1 MNVRL
6 NVLQINSFT
15 NFCNI
20 RGGINGSMH
29 DVYFVRQLG
38 CNDKITEEIKKCEM
52 RMKSGHGDGTFYLRV
67 SKLPMLSDKLCIDF
81 YTKGYESIKRNCYTD
96 DILKSDE
103 GNLLIRTYGESAF
116 KCLYEIYTKMNGM
129 QNNESLE
136 KNFIVKIL
144 FWLDSTLEMKAIGK
158 IGKNNK
164 IVFENISKKHEYLF
178 TYFLCLLG
186 CDVCLLQT
194 GVDIEERL
202 DRFQLSRKY
211 SVGMQSMVE
220 LPAFDARQEQEIV
233 VHTRSRNEEHTNTQ
247 VQKNR
252 ISIPEHPKRKKSDG
266 SSVNVNR
273 EKSFEELA
281 NLASSVVMIA
291 VHDPNGEVMATGS
304 GIMVG
309 ERGYILTNCH
319 VISGGHHFSVRVEN
333 DDDIYST
340 DEIIK
345 YHNVLDLALIRIA
358 RKLKPLPIYNQN
370 KELVRGQKVVAIG
383 SPLGL
388 FNSVSDGIIS
398 GFRNINEVNM
408 MQFTAP
414 ISSGSSG
421 GAVLNMQGQ
430 VIGISTAG
438 IDTGQNLNLA
448 VTYQD
453 ILIFLNGFINV

>member
-1 MNVRL
+1 MNVRI

-20 RGGINGSMH
+20 RGGINGNMH

-38 CNDKITEEIKKCEM
+38 CNDKTIEEVKKCEM
-52 RMKSGHGDGTFYLRV
+52 RMKSRADEGGFYLRV
-67 SKLPMLSDKLCIDF
+67 GNLPMLSDKACIDF
-81 YTKGYESIKRNCYTD
+81 YTRGYETIKRNCYTD
-96 DILKSDE
+96 NILRSDE
-103 GNLLIRTYGESAF
+103 GNLLIHTYGENAF
-116 KCLYEIYTKMNGM
+116 KLLYDICTKMNGL
-129 QNNESLE
+129 QNNVSLE
-136 KNFIVKIL
+136 KNFIVKVL
-144 FWLDSTLEMKAIGK
+144 FWLDSILKMKAIGK

-186 CDVCLLQT
+186 CDICLLQT
-194 GVDIEERL
+194 CVDIEERL
-202 DRFQLSRKY
+202 DNIQLSWKY
-211 SVGMQSMVE
+211 SVGMQSKVE
-220 LPAFDARQEQEIV
+220 LPVFSVEREQEIV
-233 VHTRSRNEEHTNTQ
+233 GHTQSRNKEHTNIQ
-247 VQKNR
+247 VPQNR
-252 ISIPEHPKRKKSDG
+252 VLIPEHPKRKKSDG
-266 SSVNVNR
+266 RGVYVNN

-281 NLASSVVMIA
+281 NLASSVVMIS
-291 VHDPNGEVMATGS
+291 VHTSDGEIISTGS

-309 ERGYILTNCH
+309 EQGYILTNCH
-319 VISGGHHFSVRVEN
+319 VISGGNYFSVRVEN
-333 DDDIYST
+333 DENIYST

-345 YHNVLDLALIRIA
+345 YHNVLDLALIRIP
-358 RKLKPLPIYNQN
+358 RKLIPLPIYNQN

-398 GFRNINEVNM
+398 GFRNINEITM

-430 VIGISTAG
+430 VIGISAAG

-448 VTYQD
+448 VIYHD
-453 ILIFLNGFINV
+453 ILNFLNGFI